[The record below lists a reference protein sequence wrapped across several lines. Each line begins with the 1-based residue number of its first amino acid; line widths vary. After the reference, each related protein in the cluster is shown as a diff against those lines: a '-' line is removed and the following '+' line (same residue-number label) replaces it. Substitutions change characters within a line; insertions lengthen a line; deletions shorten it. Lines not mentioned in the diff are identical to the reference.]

1 MWCMTRDVL
10 FLKICIGG
18 VCVTDKEGDYNTV
31 KMLHNKKT
39 DARLLCP
46 LYLFFFGMTST
57 MTSCD
62 FFSSL
67 YIGHKF
73 GYNINNIQ
81 IFRFVSAI

>member
-1 MWCMTRDVL
+1 MTRDVL
-10 FLKICIGG
+10 FLKIFIGG

-46 LYLFFFGMTST
+46 LYLFFWHDVNYDIMR
-57 MTSCD
+57 
-62 FFSSL
+62 FFFSL

-73 GYNINNIQ
+73 GYNINNIKF
-81 IFRFVSAI
+81 FRFVCAI